1 MGMMEQ
7 DFWDCT
13 PRYFMRRRQAWLQDR
28 MGMERARFI
37 AYHVMKAGGYKVRR
51 LTQIVKFP
59 WDVVVRNVLLEPWDS
74 EGMKKFDEE
83 ADRALAVLNPKA
95 YEEYMAGK
103 KAREQGHSV
112 IDRHSSL
119 QTISGS
125 LNQDDGMAIN
135 DQLTLD

>member
-1 MGMMEQ
+1 
-7 DFWDCT
+7 
-13 PRYFMRRRQAWLQDR
+13 
-28 MGMERARFI
+28 MERARFI
-37 AYHVMKAGGYKVRR
+37 AYHVMKAGGYKATPDANIKISVGCSGAQRTAGTLGQRR
-51 LTQIVKFP
+51 
-59 WDVVVRNVLLEPWDS
+59 
-74 EGMKKFDEE
+74 DEKI
-83 ADRALAVLNPKA
+83 RRGSRTGRWQKLNPKA